1 LSWRTVARRLDS
13 IADDLKLNLT
23 DVTKQF
29 ECFSIALDESTD
41 SSDTAQL
48 TIFIRGI
55 DTNFNNVEELLSLQ
69 PMKYT
74 TKGDDIFQEIEKAFE
89 TFKLNWEK
97 LSGVATDGTPS
108 MVGSKSGV
116 VAKIQSE
123 LSSRNIK
130 NENFL
135 VFHCILHQQNLCV
148 KSVKFKEIMKTVVSC
163 VNYIK
168 SKALNHRQ
176 FKQFLEELETEYG
189 DLLYYC
195 EVRWLSKG
203 NKQFFQLKEEIYL
216 FMDMKEKHV
225 PELKDE
231 NG

>member
-29 ECFSIALDESTD
+29 ECFSIALDESID

-116 VAKIQSE
+116 IAKIQSE

-135 VFHCILHQQNLCV
+135 VFHCILHQVAEGVHLPPEITPRQVVCRDRMVYTPPRPPRGATGSTFIVANFMG
-148 KSVKFKEIMKTVVSC
+148 KSGGSD
-163 VNYIK
+163 
-168 SKALNHRQ
+168 A
-176 FKQFLEELETEYG
+176 
-189 DLLYYC
+189 
-195 EVRWLSKG
+195 
-203 NKQFFQLKEEIYL
+203 
-216 FMDMKEKHV
+216 
-225 PELKDE
+225 
-231 NG
+231 

>member
-1 LSWRTVARRLDS
+1 LFKFASSTIKPTNRHWFEQISLSRKTVARRIDS

-29 ECFSIALDESTD
+29 ECFSIALDESID

-48 TIFIRGI
+48 AIFIRGI
-55 DTNFNNVEELLSLQ
+55 DTNFNYVEELLSLQ

-74 TKGDDIFQEIEKAFE
+74 TKGEDIFQEIEKAFE

-116 VAKIQSE
+116 IAKIQSE

-135 VFHCILHQQNLCV
+135 VFHCILHQVAEGVHLPP
-148 KSVKFKEIMKTVVSC
+148 EITPRQEVCRDRMVYTPPRPPRGATGSTVSRSRLYGQIGRFRRRFIC
-163 VNYIK
+163 
-168 SKALNHRQ
+168 SAHRMM
-176 FKQFLEELETEYG
+176 
-189 DLLYYC
+189 
-195 EVRWLSKG
+195 S
-203 NKQFFQLKEEIYL
+203 
-216 FMDMKEKHV
+216 
-225 PELKDE
+225 P
-231 NG
+231 